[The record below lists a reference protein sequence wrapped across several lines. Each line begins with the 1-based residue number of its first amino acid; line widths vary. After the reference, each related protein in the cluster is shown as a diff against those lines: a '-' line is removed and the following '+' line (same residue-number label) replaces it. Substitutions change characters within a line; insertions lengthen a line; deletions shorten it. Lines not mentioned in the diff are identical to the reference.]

1 MDGFITTTAVR
12 YAAADTGS
20 TPVLATRT
28 SQLGSLFFFKV
39 MHGFI
44 SAAADGQVRCGR
56 HGSNSFFAATD
67 LINGSIVIFYP
78 FTFLLKSIQG

>member
-1 MDGFITTTAVR
+1 MRGFIS
-12 YAAADTGS
+12 AAADGS
-20 TPVLATRT
+20 LPAEAGSNLPLATKT
-28 SQLGSLFFFKV
+28 SQLGSLLYFQLMF
-39 MHGFI
+39 GFI

-67 LINGSIVIFYP
+67 LINGSLVIFYP